1 MANRDAILCRWQ
13 QDLPL
18 HCFTRFAKLKR
29 CPSRMNPE
37 VIVTNIKKRFTGV
50 SGTVNALLPVQARSL
65 NLGYFGS
72 DMPGAGLAAE
82 RCGERFVRLTFWQA
96 LRVSRSRLPDGRKR
110 IWHVRRDPEMMLAI
124 LLRDVL
130 RLPIALVFTSAAKH
144 RHSWFPRWL
153 ISKMDGVIS
162 TTPEAASYV
171 ANTTRIVHHGISL
184 ERFSPPDNKLTVWQ
198 RTGLPGQ
205 YGVGVFGR
213 VRPDKGSDI
222 YVDAMLQLLPEFPAY
237 TAVIAGLCQPQHEDF
252 KQALVQKIAAQGLSS
267 RIVFLGEI
275 APAAVGDWYQNVLI
289 TVACPRYEPF
299 GLTPLE
305 GMACGCAVVASDTGA
320 FKVIVDEDVTGHV
333 VPTDNVPA
341 LVAALRRVMQDPERA
356 ADMGRLGRQRVEQL
370 FSVEREAEG
379 VAAVYAAVWGK
390 GAIGTLQQTQEQ
402 ASP

>member
-1 MANRDAILCRWQ
+1 
-13 QDLPL
+13 
-18 HCFTRFAKLKR
+18 
-29 CPSRMNPE
+29 MNPE

-65 NLGYFGS
+65 NVAYLGS
-72 DMPGAGLAAE
+72 DMPGATIAAQQAAA
-82 RCGERFVRLTFWQA
+82 RFTRLNFWQA
-96 LRVSRSRLPDGRKR
+96 LRLSCTRLPDGRKR

-153 ISKMDGVIS
+153 IAKMDGVVS

-171 ANTTRIVHHGISL
+171 PNTTRVVPHGISL
-184 ERFSPPDNKLTVWQ
+184 ERFSPPDDKLNAWQ
-198 RTGLPGQ
+198 RTGLAGK
-205 YGVGVFGR
+205 YGIGVFGR

-222 YVDAMLQLLPEFPAY
+222 YVEAMLRLLPEFPDY
-237 TAVIAGLCQPQHEDF
+237 TAVIAGLCQPQHEEF
-252 KQALVQKIAAQGLSS
+252 KQALVKKITAQGLSE
-267 RIVFLGEI
+267 RIIFLGEI
-275 APAAVGDWYQNVLI
+275 APAEVGAWYQNVLI

-320 FKVIVDEDVTGHV
+320 FKTIVEEGVTGHV
-333 VPTDNVPA
+333 VPTEEVEP
-341 LVAALRRVMQDPERA
+341 LVVALRGVMQDSAKA
-356 ADMGRLGRQRVEQL
+356 AEMGRLGRERVEAM

-379 VAAVYAAVWGK
+379 IAAVYAAVWK
-390 GAIGTLQQTQEQ
+390 Q
-402 ASP
+402 S